1 VPGLRLGRVLSTPFT
16 VQNFER
22 LLGAPGFSEQLL
34 KNHFT
39 LYQGYVKNTNDLV
52 DKFRAAV
59 KAGQSS
65 YELAELHRRFG
76 WEFNGM
82 RMHEL
87 YFSNMTKVGKPLDA
101 KSALMKKINEQFG
114 SFDAWAADFKAVGSM
129 RGIGWVVLYLDRVTG
144 QLFNVWIN
152 EHDVGHLTGG
162 VKLLVMDVFE
172 HAFMT
177 DYGTKRADYIEALF
191 KAIDWKAVEAR
202 LV

>member
-1 VPGLRLGRVLSTPFT
+1 MPFAA
-16 VQNFER
+16 QNFER
-22 LLGAPGFSEQLL
+22 LVGTPGFSETMLR
-34 KNHFT
+34 NHFK
-39 LYQGYVKNTNDLV
+39 LYEGYVKNTNDLI
-52 DKFRAAV
+52 DKFKAAV

-65 YELAELHRRFG
+65 YELAEMRRRFG

-87 YFSNMTKVGKPLDA
+87 YFGNMTKAGKQLDA
-101 KSALMKKINEQFG
+101 KSALMKRIAEQFG
-114 SFDAWAADFKAVGSM
+114 SFDAWAADFKALGSM
-129 RGIGWVVLYLDRVTG
+129 RGIGWAVLYLDRATG
-144 QLFNVWIN
+144 QLFNAWIN

-162 VKLLVMDVFE
+162 IKLLVMDVFE

-177 DYGTKRADYIEALF
+177 DYGTKRADYIDAFF

>member
-1 VPGLRLGRVLSTPFT
+1 MPFAA
-16 VQNFER
+16 QNFER
-22 LLGAPGFSEQLL
+22 LVGTPGFSETMLR
-34 KNHFT
+34 NHFK
-39 LYQGYVKNTNDLV
+39 LYEGYVKNTNDLV
-52 DKFRAAV
+52 DKFRAAA

-87 YFSNMTKVGKPLDA
+87 YFGNMTKAGKPLDA
-101 KSALMKKINEQFG
+101 KSALMKKMNEQFG
-114 SFDAWAADFKAVGSM
+114 SFDAWAADFKAVGSA
-129 RGIGWVVLYLDRVTG
+129 RGIGWAVLYLDRATG

-177 DYGTKRADYIEALF
+177 DYGIKKADYIEAFF

-202 LV
+202 LSQ